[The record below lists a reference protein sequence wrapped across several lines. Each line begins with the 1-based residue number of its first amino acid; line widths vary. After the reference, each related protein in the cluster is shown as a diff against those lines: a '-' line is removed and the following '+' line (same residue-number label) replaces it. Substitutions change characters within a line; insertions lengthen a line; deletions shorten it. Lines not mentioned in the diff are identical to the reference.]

1 MYKLILENEDSLQL
15 TFNGLNGDYLITN
28 ITGLSPAKAT
38 INTNQAALLDGAIFN
53 SSKVQMRTINIAF
66 TIEKRVEYNRLFV
79 YQVLRS
85 KKPITVYYQSNLLD
99 VQIKGYVESVN
110 VTHFDQKQI
119 ATVAIMCPSP
129 YWQSAL
135 EVITEMSAVDDMFY
149 FPFASEGGK
158 NLLPYPYDNTTR
170 TNNGVTYT
178 DNGDGTITANG
189 TATAYSDFNCQSRTD
204 TKTPFTL
211 ADGTYIINGCPEG
224 GSSTTYR
231 ILVGITQ
238 NGSWKTIAADSGNGA
253 TFTYNSSMGNLGVV
267 IAVYNGATVNN
278 VTFKPMIRYAT
289 MDASWQ
295 PYDYGEIVFGEFSS
309 ENNAVVQNF
318 GGIETGLTFEL
329 FATGTVVNPKIFNYI
344 TNEYIG
350 LNFTM
355 LEGDLITITTGIGN
369 KTVSLFRNGQTT
381 NIFNSLMQGST
392 WLQLPNA
399 GGVFVYTVDSGLIA
413 DLEITIKHYDLYE
426 GV

>member
-79 YQVLRS
+79 YQVLRP

-110 VTHFDQKQI
+110 VTHFDKKQM

-329 FATGTVVNPKIFNYI
+329 FATGTIVNPKIFNYI

-355 LEGDLITITTGIGN
+355 LQGDLITITTGIGN

-381 NIFNSLMQGST
+381 NIFNSLMLGGT
-392 WLQLPNA
+392 WLQLPSA

>member
-1 MYKLILENEDSLQL
+1 MYKLILQNEDTLQL
-15 TFNGLNGDYLITN
+15 EFNNLGGAYNITN

-38 INTNQAALLDGAIFN
+38 INTNQAALIDGAIYN

-66 TIEKRVEYNRLFV
+66 TIEEPVEANRLYV
-79 YQVLRS
+79 YQVLRP
-85 KKPITVYYQSNLLD
+85 KKPITAMYKSNTLD
-99 VQIKGYVESVN
+99 VTISGYVESVN
-110 VTHFDQKQI
+110 ITHFDKKQK
-119 ATVAIMCPSP
+119 ATVAIICPSP
-129 YWQSAL
+129 YWQSAV
-135 EVITEMSAVDDMFY
+135 EVINEMSAVENMFY

-158 NLLPYPYDNTTR
+158 NLLPYPYDDTTR
-170 TNNGVTYT
+170 TNKGITYT

-204 TKTPFTL
+204 TSTPFTL

-231 ILVGITQ
+231 LLVGITQ
-238 NGSWKTIAADSGNGA
+238 NGSWKTIAADSGQGA

-267 IAVYNGATVNN
+267 IAVYNGTTVED
-278 VTFKPMIRYAT
+278 VTFSPMIRYTT
-289 MDASWQ
+289 MDDSWQ

-309 ENNAVVQNF
+309 ETTAVVQNF

-329 FATGTVVNPKIFNYI
+329 FAVDTITNPKIFNYQ
-344 TNEYIG
+344 TNEFIG

-355 LEGDLITITTGIGN
+355 QQGDQITITTGIGN
-369 KTVSLFRNGQTT
+369 KTVTLFRNGQYS
-381 NIFNSLMQGST
+381 NILNSLMEDST
-392 WLQLPNA
+392 FLQLPSA
-399 GGVFVYTVDSGLIA
+399 GAIFVYTIDSGLLA
-413 DLEITIKHYDLYE
+413 DLEITIKHYDLFE